1 MYVSVY
7 VWMDGWMHGWM
18 DGWVDGCI
26 WHVCKPH
33 KRKSKKQKAQ
43 MVSFLTKPFKK
54 MFKINRA
61 KVVAQQNSEKNRRWE
76 KNGKSKPSL
85 PRPLHPPTHLGIG
98 SQFQLE
104 NRWIS
109 SIKKGDEHPRAPVV
123 WNVKIQVLIQSSQ
136 CMGNY
141 ASKTELQLQ
150 PTHWANWFFTKR
162 FSQYS
167 FTRSIFLSHTH
178 IL

>member
-1 MYVSVY
+1 MDGWMDA
-7 VWMDGWMHGWM
+7 WMDGWMGGWM
-18 DGWVDGCI
+18 YMTRVQTTQ
-26 WHVCKPH
+26 
-33 KRKSKKQKAQ
+33 KKIKKKKAQ

-104 NRWIS
+104 NR
-109 SIKKGDEHPRAPVV
+109 
-123 WNVKIQVLIQSSQ
+123 
-136 CMGNY
+136 
-141 ASKTELQLQ
+141 
-150 PTHWANWFFTKR
+150 
-162 FSQYS
+162 
-167 FTRSIFLSHTH
+167 
-178 IL
+178 